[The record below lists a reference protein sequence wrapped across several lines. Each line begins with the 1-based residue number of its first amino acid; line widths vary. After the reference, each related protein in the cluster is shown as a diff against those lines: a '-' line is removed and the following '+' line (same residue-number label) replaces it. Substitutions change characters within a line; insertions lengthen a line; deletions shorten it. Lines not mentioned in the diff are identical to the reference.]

1 MSDKASE
8 KEPGK
13 RIIDLEKTIAEL
25 HQAESR
31 LINENNELKEIKKYF
46 DVLMQNTDDYILVC
60 DRDGVP
66 RAFNRSYKETVERLL
81 GFEMK
86 PGVEPF
92 KISEEA
98 RAREYWETLQ
108 ERALKGEKFV
118 SEFYDDIGN
127 EFYETIFC
135 PVKEGEKIT
144 GFTEITRN
152 ITDRKKIEKALERAN
167 LYTSSLLENAPIAIL
182 VINLDSSIRYVNPR
196 FEIFTGYTSEEILGA
211 KFPYPW
217 IVEDA
222 TNGDMAKRVIEG
234 VHLSERQYKKK
245 NGEYSWVDIEIT
257 PIKHNGELSYFLGTW
272 IDIDDRKRSEA
283 ERKKLE
289 EKLHRSQTMESL
301 GLLAGG
307 VAHDLN
313 NVLAGIVSY
322 PDLLLANPSL
332 DEKLKRP
339 LTTIKEAGDRAAAIV
354 QDLLTIGRGVA
365 TEKCI
370 LNINKIIVEY
380 LSSPEFNKLQQY
392 HPDVAIKTNLDT
404 SLLNIKGSY
413 IHLRKALMNLVSNAA
428 EAIINC
434 GDVIISTKNYFL
446 DSPLKGYDEIQ
457 AGEYIVM
464 SIADTG
470 TGISSNDLERIFEP
484 FFTKKVMG
492 RSGTGLGL
500 AVVWNVIR
508 EHNGYIN
515 VKSDNKGTVF
525 ELYFPI
531 TRDGVFDENSITPV
545 EGITGNGAKILII
558 DDVESQRDICRQILE
573 KLGYMVYTVKSGEA
587 AVKYLEH
594 NTADLILLDMIM
606 DPGISGR
613 ETYERILKIHP
624 GQKAVLM
631 SGYAETDEVRAIQ
644 KLGAGAMIKKPIT
657 LHSLGAAIKQE
668 LVKDRIN

>member
-1 MSDKASE
+1 MFDKAS
-8 KEPGK
+8 KNDLTRK
-13 RIIDLEKTIAEL
+13 IIDLEKTIAEL
-25 HQAESR
+25 RKAESG

-46 DVLMQNTDDYILVC
+46 DVLMQNTEDYILVC

-66 RAFNRSYKETVERLL
+66 RAFNRVYKETVERLL
-81 GFEMK
+81 GIEMK

-98 RAREYWETLQ
+98 RAREYWEALQ
-108 ERALKGEKFV
+108 KRALKGEKFV
-118 SEFYDDIGN
+118 SEFYDDIGDG
-127 EFYETIFC
+127 FYETIFC

-152 ITDRKKIEKALERAN
+152 ITDRKKIEKALERAKLFSN
-167 LYTSSLLENAPIAIL
+167 SLLENAPIAIL
-182 VINLDSSIRYVNPR
+182 VINTDSSIRYVNPM
-196 FEIFTGYTSEEILGA
+196 FEKFTGYTSEEILGA

-217 IVEDA
+217 IADDA
-222 TNGDMAKRVIEG
+222 TNDDMGKRVMEG
-234 VHLSERQYKKK
+234 VRLSERRYKKK

-257 PIKHNGELSYFLGTW
+257 PVRHNGELSYFLGTW
-272 IDIDDRKRSEA
+272 IDIEDRKRSET
-283 ERKKLE
+283 ERKNLE

-322 PDLLLANPSL
+322 PDLLLSNPSL
-332 DEKLKRP
+332 DEKLRKP

-365 TEKCI
+365 TEKNI

-380 LSSPEFNKLQQY
+380 LRSPEFEKLQQY
-392 HPDVAIKTNLDT
+392 HPGVAIKTNLDS
-404 SLLNIKGSY
+404 SLLNIKGSC
-413 IHLRKALMNLVSNAA
+413 IHLRKALMNLVSNAS
-428 EAIINC
+428 EAIKDC
-434 GDVIISTKNYFL
+434 GDVIISTNNCFL
-446 DSPLKGYDEIQ
+446 DTPLKGYDEIE
-457 AGEYIVM
+457 AGEYIVI

-470 TGISSNDLERIFEP
+470 TGISSSDLERIFEP

-500 AVVWNVIR
+500 AVVWNVVR

-515 VKSDNKGTVF
+515 VKSDNRGTVF

-531 TRDGVFDENSITPV
+531 TREGVFDEDSAVAVESIS
-545 EGITGNGAKILII
+545 GNGEKILVV

-573 KLGYMVYTVKSGEA
+573 KLGYVVYTVASGEE
-587 AVKYLEH
+587 AVKYLES

-606 DPGISGR
+606 DPGINGR
-613 ETYERILKIHP
+613 ATYEKILKNHP
-624 GQKAVLM
+624 NQKAVLM
-631 SGYAETDEVRAIQ
+631 SGYAETDEVKAAQ

-657 LHSLGAAIKQE
+657 LHRLGTAIKQE
-668 LVKDRIN
+668 LM

>member
-1 MSDKASE
+1 MSDKACK
-8 KEPGK
+8 KELVK
-13 RIIDLEKTIAEL
+13 KILDLENTIVEL
-25 HQAESR
+25 RQAESS
-31 LINENNELKEIKKYF
+31 LINENIELKEIKKYF
-46 DVLMQNTDDYILVC
+46 DVLMQNTEDYILVC
-60 DRDGVP
+60 DREGVP
-66 RAFNRSYKETVERLL
+66 RAFNRVYKETVERLL

-92 KISEEA
+92 KKSEEA
-98 RAREYWETLQ
+98 RAREYWEALQ
-108 ERALKGEKFV
+108 KRALKGEKFV
-118 SEFYDDIGN
+118 SEFYDDIGDG
-127 EFYETIFC
+127 FYETIFC

-167 LYTSSLLENAPIAIL
+167 LFTTSLLENTPIVIL
-182 VINLDSSIRYVNPR
+182 VINLDSSIKYVNPM
-196 FEIFTGYTSEEILGA
+196 FEKSTGYTSEEILGA
-211 KFPYPW
+211 KYPYPW
-217 IVEDA
+217 IVEDVK
-222 TNGDMAKRVIEG
+222 NHDMAKKVLEG
-234 VHLSERQYKKK
+234 VHLGERRYKKK

-272 IDIDDRKRSEA
+272 IDIDDRKRSEV

-313 NVLAGIVSY
+313 NVFAGIVSY
-322 PDLLLANPSL
+322 PDLLLADPSL
-332 DEKLKRP
+332 EEKLKRP

-365 TEKCI
+365 TEKTI
-370 LNINKIIVEY
+370 LNINNIIVEY
-380 LSSPEFNKLQQY
+380 LRSPEFNKLQQY
-392 HPDVAIKTNLDT
+392 HPGVSIKTNLET

-413 IHLRKALMNLVSNAA
+413 IHLRKALMNLVSNAS
-428 EAIINC
+428 EAIEDR
-434 GDVIISTKNYFL
+434 GDVMISTNNCFL
-446 DSPLKGYDEIQ
+446 DTPLKGYDEIQ
-457 AGEYIVM
+457 AGEYIVLT
-464 SIADTG
+464 ITDTG
-470 TGISSNDLERIFEP
+470 TGIPSSDLERIFEP

-515 VKSDNKGTVF
+515 VKSDYKGTVF

-531 TRDGVFDENSITPV
+531 TRDGIFDEESTTPD
-545 EGITGNGAKILII
+545 EGITGNGEKILIV

-573 KLGYMVYTVKSGEA
+573 KLGYMVYTVKSGEEA
-587 AVKYLEH
+587 FKYLED
-594 NTADLILLDMIM
+594 NSADLILLDMIM
-606 DPGISGR
+606 DPGINGR
-613 ETYERILKIHP
+613 ETYERIIEIHP

-631 SGYAETDEVRAIQ
+631 SGYAETEEVKATQ

-657 LHSLGAAIKQE
+657 LYRLGTAIKEE
-668 LVKDRIN
+668 LLKDR

>member
-1 MSDKASE
+1 MFRKAS
-8 KEPGK
+8 KRDSAK
-13 RIIDLEKTIAEL
+13 RISDLERRIAEL
-25 HQAESR
+25 QQSQSR
-31 LINENNELKEIKKYF
+31 LIDENKELKEIKKYF
-46 DVLMQNTDDYILVC
+46 DVLMENTEDYILVC

-66 RAFNRSYKETVERLL
+66 RVFNRVYKETVERLL

-92 KISEEA
+92 KKSKEA
-98 RAREYWETLQ
+98 RAREYWEALQ
-108 ERALKGEKFV
+108 KKALQGEKFV
-118 SEFYDDIGN
+118 SEFYDDIGDG
-127 EFYETIFC
+127 FYETIFC
-135 PVKEGEKIT
+135 PVKEGQKIT

-167 LYTSSLLENAPIAIL
+167 LFTNSLLENAPIAII
-182 VINLDSSIRYVNPR
+182 VINTDSSIRYVNPM
-196 FEIFTGYTSEEILGA
+196 FEKSTGYTSAEILGA
-211 KFPYPW
+211 KYPYPW
-217 IVEDA
+217 IVDDPIH
-222 TNGDMAKRVIEG
+222 NDMAKKVLEG
-234 VHLSERQYKKK
+234 VPLGERRYKKK

-257 PIKHNGELSYFLGTW
+257 PIKHNGELSCFLATW
-272 IDIDDRKRSEA
+272 IDIDDRKRSEQ

-339 LTTIKEAGDRAAAIV
+339 LATIKEAGDRAAAIV
-354 QDLLTIGRGVA
+354 HDLLTIGRGVA
-365 TEKCI
+365 TEKNI

-380 LSSPEFNKLQQY
+380 LSSPEFHKLQQY
-392 HPDVAIKTNLDT
+392 HPDVAIKTSLDG

-413 IHLRKALMNLVSNAA
+413 MHLRKAIMNLVSNAA
-428 EAIINC
+428 EAIENG
-434 GDVIISTKNYFL
+434 GDVIISTKNCYL
-446 DSPLKGYDEIQ
+446 DAPLKGYDEIQ
-457 AGEYIVM
+457 PGEYIVM

-470 TGISSNDLERIFEP
+470 TGISSADLERIFEP

-508 EHNGYIN
+508 DHSGYIN
-515 VKSDNKGTVF
+515 VESSNKGTVF

-531 TRDGVFDENSITPV
+531 TREAAFDEGSIIST
-545 EGITGNGAKILII
+545 EGIAGNNEKILIV
-558 DDVESQRDICRQILE
+558 DDVESQRDVCRQILE
-573 KLGYMVYTVKSGEA
+573 KLGYKVC
-587 AVKYLEH
+587 AVKGGEEAIKYMEH
-594 NTADLILLDMIM
+594 NSADLILLDMIM
-606 DPGISGR
+606 EPGINGK
-613 ETYERILKIHP
+613 ETYKRILEIHP

-631 SGYAETDEVRAIQ
+631 SGYAETDEVKATQ

-657 LHSLGAAIKQE
+657 LSRLGTAIKQE
-668 LVKDRIN
+668 LLKDR

>member
-1 MSDKASE
+1 MSDKACKKELE
-8 KEPGK
+8 KK
-13 RIIDLEKTIAEL
+13 ILDLEKIIAEL
-25 HQAESR
+25 RQAESR
-31 LINENNELKEIKKYF
+31 LINENIELKEIKKYF
-46 DVLMQNTDDYILVC
+46 DVLMQNTEDYILVC
-60 DRDGVP
+60 DREGVP
-66 RAFNRSYKETVERLL
+66 RAFNRVYKETVERLL
-81 GFEMK
+81 GIEMK

-92 KISEEA
+92 KISQEA

-108 ERALKGEKFV
+108 KKALQGEKFV
-118 SEFYDDIGN
+118 SEFYDDIG
-127 EFYETIFC
+127 EGFYETIFC
-135 PVKEGEKIT
+135 PVNEGKKIT

-152 ITDRKKIEKALERAN
+152 ITDRKKIEKALEKAN
-167 LYTSSLLENAPIAIL
+167 LFTSSLLENVPIAIL
-182 VINLDSSIRYVNPR
+182 VINTDSSIRYVNPR
-196 FEIFTGYTSEEILGA
+196 FEKYTGYTSEEILGA

-217 IVEDA
+217 IVDD
-222 TNGDMAKRVIEG
+222 TINDDMAKRVIEG

-257 PIKHNGELSYFLGTW
+257 PIRHNGELSYFLGTW
-272 IDIDDRKRSEA
+272 IDIDERKRSEM

-322 PDLLLANPSL
+322 PDLLLADPSL

-365 TEKCI
+365 TEKNI

-380 LSSPEFNKLQQY
+380 LGSPEFDKLQQY
-392 HPDVAIKTNLDT
+392 HPGVSIKTNFET

-413 IHLRKALMNLVSNAA
+413 IHLRKALMNLVSNAS
-428 EAIINC
+428 EAIEDC
-434 GDVIISTKNYFL
+434 GDVIISTNNCFL
-446 DSPLKGYDEIQ
+446 DTPLKGYDEIQ
-457 AGEYIVM
+457 AGEYIVI

-508 EHNGYIN
+508 DHNGYIN

-531 TRDGVFDENSITPV
+531 TRDGVFDENLISPV
-545 EGITGNGAKILII
+545 DGITGHGEKILII

-573 KLGYMVYTVKSGEA
+573 KLGYTVHTVKSGEA
-587 AVKYLEH
+587 AIKYLEH
-594 NTADLILLDMIM
+594 NSADLILLDMIM
-606 DPGISGR
+606 DPGINGR
-613 ETYERILKIHP
+613 ETYEKIIEIHP
-624 GQKAVLM
+624 RQRAVLM
-631 SGYAETDEVRAIQ
+631 SGYAETDEVKATQ

-657 LHSLGAAIKQE
+657 LHHLGITIKQE
-668 LVKDRIN
+668 LAKNR

>member
-1 MSDKASE
+1 MSDKACK
-8 KEPGK
+8 KELEK
-13 RIIDLEKTIAEL
+13 RILDLEKTIAEL
-25 HQAESR
+25 RQAESR
-31 LINENNELKEIKKYF
+31 LISENNELKEIKKYF
-46 DVLMQNTDDYILVC
+46 DVLMQNTEDYILVC

-66 RAFNRSYKETVERLL
+66 RAFNRVYKETVERLL
-81 GFEMK
+81 GIEMK

-98 RAREYWETLQ
+98 RAREYWESLQ
-108 ERALKGEKFV
+108 KRALKGERFV
-118 SEFYDDIGN
+118 SEFYDDIG
-127 EFYETIFC
+127 EGFYETIFC
-135 PVKEGEKIT
+135 PVKEGEIIT

-152 ITDRKKIEKALERAN
+152 ITDRKKIEKELERAN
-167 LYTSSLLENAPIAIL
+167 LFTNSVLENAPIAIL
-182 VINLDSSIRYVNPR
+182 VINLDSSIRYVNPK
-196 FEIFTGYTSEEILGA
+196 FEKFTGYTSEEILGA

-217 IVEDA
+217 IVDDP
-222 TNGDMAKRVIEG
+222 TDDDMAKRVMEG
-234 VHLSERQYKKK
+234 VRLSERRYKKK

-257 PIKHNGELSYFLGTW
+257 PIRHNGELSYFLGTW
-272 IDIDDRKRSEA
+272 IDIDDRKRSEM
-283 ERKKLE
+283 ERKRLE

-313 NVLAGIVSY
+313 NVLAGVVSY
-322 PDLLLANPSL
+322 PDLLLSNPLL

-365 TEKCI
+365 TEKII

-380 LSSPEFNKLQQY
+380 LRSPEFEKLQQY
-392 HPDVAIKTNLDT
+392 HPGVTIKTDLDT
-404 SLLNIKGSY
+404 SLLNIKGSS
-413 IHLRKALMNLVSNAA
+413 IHLRKALMNLVSNAS
-428 EAIINC
+428 EAITDY
-434 GDVIISTKNYFL
+434 GDVIISTKNCYL
-446 DSPLKGYDEIQ
+446 DTPLKGYDEIQ
-457 AGEYIVM
+457 AGEYIVL
-464 SIADTG
+464 SITDTG
-470 TGISSNDLERIFEP
+470 SGISSDDLERIFEP

-531 TRDGVFDENSITPV
+531 TREAAVNEDTVIKAEDIA
-545 EGITGNGAKILII
+545 GNGEKILVI

-573 KLGYMVYTVKSGEA
+573 RLNYSVYTVDSGEE
-587 AVKYLEH
+587 AVKYLEN
-594 NTADLILLDMIM
+594 NTTDLILLDMIM
-606 DPGISGR
+606 DPGINGR
-613 ETYERILKIHP
+613 ETYRRIRDIHP

-631 SGYAETDEVRAIQ
+631 SGYAETDEVKATQ
-644 KLGAGAMIKKPIT
+644 KMGAGAMIKKPIT
-657 LHSLGAAIKQE
+657 LHQLGIAIKQE
-668 LVKDRIN
+668 LMKDRIK